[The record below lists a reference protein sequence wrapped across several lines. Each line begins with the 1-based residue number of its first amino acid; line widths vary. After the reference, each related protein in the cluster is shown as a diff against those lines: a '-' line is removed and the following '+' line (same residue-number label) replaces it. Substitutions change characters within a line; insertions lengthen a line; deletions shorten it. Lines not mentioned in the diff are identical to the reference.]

1 MSNFFKDVLG
11 DLDNVEQTLLGPD
24 YKYFKQIKT
33 PAEMGVTSDGGLGH
47 LSDDISGL
55 IAYVELLV
63 SGKSDAS
70 VTGKPLGNKF
80 FLKTAGKCK
89 VVSNDSTNGT
99 VVDRYAY
106 VNNVPDGNIPFISAG
121 LGGVQFSN
129 FEGLIP
135 GAMSDAAALNPFALF
150 QAFQMGSTPDCQ
162 SITLE
167 TIDSNNNVSSATN
180 YVATV
185 DITNMPASWFP
196 NKTNPITGE
205 GFTQRRSSNNNTQ
218 RRNSNSNSNNKR
230 CTNKMGSIPKGTLS
244 GLYYTSL
251 GFLCLVLLYS
261 LTKRVNK

>member
-11 DLDNVEQTLLGPD
+11 DLDDVEQTLLGPD

-33 PAEMGVTSDGGLGH
+33 PSEMGVTSDGGLGH

-80 FLKTAGKCK
+80 FLKTAAKCK
-89 VVSNDSTNGT
+89 VVSSDSTNGT

-135 GAMSDAAALNPFALF
+135 GAMSDVAALNPFALF
-150 QAFQMGSTPDCQ
+150 QAFQLGSTPDCQ

-167 TIDSNNNVSSATN
+167 TIDSNNAVSSATN
-180 YVATV
+180 YVATA
-185 DITNMPASWFP
+185 DLTNMPASWFP
-196 NKTNPITGE
+196 NKTNPITGATVRD
-205 GFTQRRSSNNNTQ
+205 GFTQRRS
-218 RRNSNSNSNNKR
+218 SNNKR
-230 CTNKMGSIPKGTLS
+230 CTNKMGGIPKGTLP

-251 GFLCLVLLYS
+251 GFLCLVLLFS

>member
-1 MSNFFKDVLG
+1 MHILINSKIMSNFFSDVLG
-11 DLDNVEQTLLGPD
+11 NLDNVEQDLLGPD

-33 PAEMGVTSDGGLGH
+33 PSEMGVTSEGGLGH

-55 IAYVELLV
+55 IAYVQLLV
-63 SGKSDAS
+63 SGGGDAS

-80 FLKTAGKCK
+80 FLKTGAKCK
-89 VVSNDSTNGT
+89 VVSSDSTNEN

-121 LGGVQFSN
+121 LGGVQFTA

-135 GAMSDAAALNPFALF
+135 GTMSDMAGLNPFALF

-167 TIDSNNNVSSATN
+167 TIDANNNVSSATN

-185 DITNMPASWFP
+185 DLANMPASWFP
-196 NKTNPITGE
+196 NKVNPITGATE
-205 GFTQRRSSNNNTQ
+205 REAFTQRR
-218 RRNSNSNSNNKR
+218 RNNK
-230 CTNKMGSIPKGTLS
+230 CTNKLGSIPNGTLS
-244 GLYYTSL
+244 SLYYTSL
-251 GFLCLVLLYS
+251 GFLCLVLLCA
-261 LTKRVNK
+261 LTKRMNNK